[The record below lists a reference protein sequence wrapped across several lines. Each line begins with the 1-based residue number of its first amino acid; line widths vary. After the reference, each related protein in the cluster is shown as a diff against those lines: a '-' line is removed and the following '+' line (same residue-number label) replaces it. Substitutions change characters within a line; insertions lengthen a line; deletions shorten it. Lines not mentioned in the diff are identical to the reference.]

1 MHHIAN
7 LWIKRGAAALG
18 AIEVTVVIHLVVF
31 APHPMILPIEV
42 EMTKVV
48 EREYCTVAQEI
59 EKKQK
64 AWKSQEREN
73 LGLIS

>member
-1 MHHIAN
+1 M
-7 LWIKRGAAALG
+7 G
-18 AIEVTVVIHLVVF
+18 AIGVIAVIHLGVC

-48 EREYCTVAQEI
+48 EREYYIVAQET

-73 LGLIS
+73 QGLIS